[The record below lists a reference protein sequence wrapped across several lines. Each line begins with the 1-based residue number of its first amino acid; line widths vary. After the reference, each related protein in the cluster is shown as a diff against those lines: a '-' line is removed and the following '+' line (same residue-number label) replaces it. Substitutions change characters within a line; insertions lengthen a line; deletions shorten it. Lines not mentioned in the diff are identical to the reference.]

1 MKLYCDLHLH
11 SCLSPCGDEDMT
23 PNNIVNM
30 AKLKG
35 LSCIALTDHNTARNC
50 RATALAAQQAGLG
63 FLPGMELS
71 TAEDI
76 HLVCLFPD
84 CDTAEAFSRQVEKA
98 LPPVKNNPRI
108 YGHQLCLDE
117 LDRPVGEVEP
127 LLLNATTIPLTQTPA
142 LVREY
147 GGVCYPAHIDKA
159 ANSILAI
166 LGAIPPEC
174 EDLFDA
180 VEVSPRYEIGLLP
193 AVETARQN
201 RRTVV
206 SSDAHYLWD
215 IAEAEHP
222 FEPGDD
228 SLSRL
233 VLASLGKQPL

>member
-127 LLLNATTIPLTQTPA
+127 LLLNATTIPLTQAPA

-206 SSDAHYLWD
+206 
-215 IAEAEHP
+215 
-222 FEPGDD
+222 
-228 SLSRL
+228 L
-233 VLASLGKQPL
+233 V

>member
-1 MKLYCDLHLH
+1 
-11 SCLSPCGDEDMT
+11 MT

-35 LSCIALTDHNTARNC
+35 LSCIALTDHNTALELPRH
-50 RATALAAQQAGLG
+50 RLGSPQAGLG

-117 LDRPVGEVEP
+117 PDRPVGEAEP
-127 LLLNATTIPLTQTPA
+127 LLRMPP
-142 LVREY
+142 RSPSPRPRPWC
-147 GGVCYPAHIDKA
+147 GGRRRSPSGNTSTKLPTA
-159 ANSILAI
+159 SWPFW
-166 LGAIPPEC
+166 AIPPEC

-180 VEVSPRYEIGLLP
+180 VDVLP
-193 AVETARQN
+193 
-201 RRTVV
+201 
-206 SSDAHYLWD
+206 
-215 IAEAEHP
+215 
-222 FEPGDD
+222 
-228 SLSRL
+228 
-233 VLASLGKQPL
+233 PL